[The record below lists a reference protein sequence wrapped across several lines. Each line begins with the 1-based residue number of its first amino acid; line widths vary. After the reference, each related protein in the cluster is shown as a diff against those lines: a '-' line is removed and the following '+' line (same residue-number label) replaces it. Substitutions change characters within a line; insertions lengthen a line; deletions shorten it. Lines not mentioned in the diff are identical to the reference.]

1 MIFDYFKEL
10 ILNNFGHN
18 PTTQQQEVVE
28 ALTDFILS
36 VDKGSSGQIN
46 DKVFILRGYAGTGKT
61 SLISALV
68 RTMEQLER
76 RCVLMAPTGRAA
88 KVLSLYSGHEAFTI
102 HKRIY
107 RQRSIDDDTIFSMGY
122 NTMKNALFIV
132 DEASMISND
141 ATNAMYGTGRL
152 LDDLIQFVYSGE
164 GCRLI
169 LLGDTAQLPPVGETK
184 SPALQPEVLM
194 GYGLDVTCKTLS
206 QVVRQC
212 NLSGILKNATQLRGT
227 ISQSGQGA
235 GFKVQW
241 GKDVQNVPGNELI
254 ETLSNC
260 YHNYGKDDTIVV
272 CRSNKRAHVYNMGI
286 RNQILDREE
295 ELASG
300 DIIMIVKNN
309 YYWTKNTKPPLTPPN
324 GGELQPAVE
333 KENEKRIRA
342 QYQTA
347 DPTLYMLLKEYSQH
361 HMKFPTEGETAM
373 WHLLQG
379 KQLGAKFRRQHI
391 IADFIVDFVCIQHKL
406 VIEVDGGYHL
416 TPEQQKADSIRTKI
430 LNKLGYREIRFSNE
444 AIIVNP
450 DGVKNAIMSAIADCS
465 NDILPHSGELE
476 GASLSFIANGDIA
489 QVLRVRNER
498 ELYGFRFADCELRF
512 PDYDNMEL
520 TATVL
525 LDTLHTEAPALPH
538 EMSEQLW
545 NRVLE
550 DYADIPYKKDRMKK
564 MKEDPYVNALQ
575 IKYAY
580 AVTCHK
586 AQGGQWSQVFIDQGY
601 ITPEMMGLDYYRWLY
616 TAFTRATD
624 NIYLVNWPEGNSV

>member
-1 MIFDYFKEL
+1 MIFDYFREL

-28 ALTDFILS
+28 ALAEFILRETDS
-36 VDKGSSGQIN
+36 EASADKQKLSARN
-46 DKVFILRGYAGTGKT
+46 ADVFILQGYAGTGKT
-61 SLISALV
+61 SLVSALV
-68 RTMEQLER
+68 KTMEQLER
-76 RCVLMAPTGRAA
+76 HCVLMAPTGRAA
-88 KVLSLYSGHEAFTI
+88 KVFSLYSGHEAFTI

-107 RQRSIDDDTIFSMGY
+107 RQKSIEDDTIFSMGY
-122 NTMKNALFIV
+122 NMLKNALFIV

-141 ATNAMYGTGRL
+141 ASNSIYGTGRL
-152 LDDLIQFVYSGE
+152 LDDLIQFVYSSE

-169 LLGDTAQLPPVGETK
+169 LLGDTAQLPPVGDTK

-194 GYGLDVTCKTLS
+194 GYGLSVACMTLS
-206 QVVRQC
+206 QVVRQRD
-212 NLSGILKNATQLRGT
+212 LSGILQNATLLRGL
-227 ISQSGQGA
+227 ISQPIQSA
-235 GFKVQW
+235 MFNPQW
-241 GKDVQNVPGNELI
+241 KADVRNVPGNELVEEI
-254 ETLSNC
+254 SNC
-260 YHNYGKDDTIVV
+260 YHHYGIDDTIVV

-300 DIIMIVKNN
+300 DLIMIVKNN
-309 YYWTKNTKPPLTPPN
+309 YYWKADAPLA
-324 GGELQPAVE
+324 EE
-333 KENEKRIRA
+333 
-342 QYQTA
+342 
-347 DPTLYMLLKEYSQH
+347 
-361 HMKFPTEGETAM
+361 
-373 WHLLQG
+373 
-379 KQLGAKFRRQHI
+379 
-391 IADFIVDFVCIQHKL
+391 
-406 VIEVDGGYHL
+406 
-416 TPEQQKADSIRTKI
+416 TPEGQKGT
-430 LNKLGYREIRFSNE
+430 
-444 AIIVNP
+444 
-450 DGVKNAIMSAIADCS
+450 
-465 NDILPHSGELE
+465 
-476 GASLSFIANGDIA
+476 SLSFIANGDIA
-489 QVLRVRNER
+489 QVMRVRNER

-550 DYADIPYKKDRMKK
+550 DYADIPYKKERMKK
-564 MKEDPYVNALQ
+564 MKEDPYYNALQ

-601 ITPEMMGLDYYRWLY
+601 ITPEMIGLDYYRWLY

-624 NIYLVNWPEGNSV
+624 NVYLVNWPKKDSQD

>member
-1 MIFDYFKEL
+1 MIFDYFREL

-18 PTTQQQEVVE
+18 PTTQQQEVVQ
-28 ALTDFILS
+28 ALTEFILP
-36 VDKGSSGQIN
+36 VDKSTSGQIN
-46 DKVFILRGYAGTGKT
+46 DQVFILRGYAGTGKT
-61 SLISALV
+61 SLVSALV

-107 RQRSIDDDTIFSMGY
+107 RQKSIEDDTVFSMGY
-122 NTMKNALFIV
+122 NTLKNALFIV

-141 ATNAMYGTGRL
+141 ASNTVYGTGRL

-169 LLGDTAQLPPVGETK
+169 LLGDTAQLPPVGNTK
-184 SPALQPEVLM
+184 SPALQPEVLT
-194 GYGLDVTCKTLS
+194 GYGLDVTCMTLS
-206 QVVRQC
+206 QVVRQR
-212 NLSGILKNATQLRGT
+212 NLSGILQNATSLRQMADPLCPSD
-227 ISQSGQGA
+227 ISSSMGIPPIH
-235 GFKVQW
+235 FSS
-241 GKDVQNVPGNELI
+241 DVQNVPGDELI

-260 YHNYGKDDTIVV
+260 YHNYGTDDTIVV
-272 CRSNKRAHVYNMGI
+272 CRSNKRAHIYNMGI

-300 DIIMIVKNN
+300 DMIMVVKNN
-309 YYWTKNTKPPLTPPN
+309 YFW
-324 GGELQPAVE
+324 
-333 KENEKRIRA
+333 
-342 QYQTA
+342 
-347 DPTLYMLLKEYSQH
+347 M
-361 HMKFPTEGETAM
+361 
-373 WHLLQG
+373 
-379 KQLGAKFRRQHI
+379 
-391 IADFIVDFVCIQHKL
+391 
-406 VIEVDGGYHL
+406 
-416 TPEQQKADSIRTKI
+416 KADS
-430 LNKLGYREIRFSNE
+430 SNE
-444 AIIVNP
+444 
-450 DGVKNAIMSAIADCS
+450 
-465 NDILPHSGELE
+465 ILTHSGELE
-476 GASLSFIANGDIA
+476 GARSSFLANGDIA

-538 EMSEQLW
+538 EMNEQLW

-564 MKEDPYVNALQ
+564 MKEDPYYNALQ

-601 ITPEMMGLDYYRWLY
+601 VTEEMIGLDYYRWLY

-624 NIYLVNWPEGNSV
+624 NLYLVNWQQDE

>member
-1 MIFDYFKEL
+1 MIFDYFREL
-10 ILNNFGHN
+10 ILNNFCHN

-28 ALTDFILS
+28 ALTEFILS
-36 VDKGSSGQIN
+36 VDRGTSGQIN
-46 DKVFILRGYAGTGKT
+46 DQVFILRGYAGTGKT
-61 SLISALV
+61 SLVSSLV

-88 KVLSLYSGHEAFTI
+88 KVLSLYSNHEAFTI

-107 RQRSIDDDTIFSMGY
+107 RQRSIEDDTVFSMGY
-122 NTMKNALFIV
+122 NTMKNTLFIV

-141 ATNAMYGTGRL
+141 ATNTVYGTGRL

-169 LLGDTAQLPPVGETK
+169 LLGDTAQLPPVGNTK
-184 SPALQPEVLM
+184 SPALQPEVLK
-194 GYGLDVTCKTLS
+194 GYGLDVTCMTLS
-206 QVVRQC
+206 QVVRQR
-212 NLSGILKNATQLRGT
+212 NLSGILKNATQLRGI
-227 ISQSGQGA
+227 ISQSGQSA

-260 YHNYGKDDTIVV
+260 YHNYGTDDTIVV
-272 CRSNKRAHVYNMGI
+272 CRSNKRAHIYNMGI

-309 YYWTKNTKPPLTPPN
+309 YFWTKNTKP
-324 GGELQPAVE
+324 
-333 KENEKRIRA
+333 
-342 QYQTA
+342 
-347 DPTLYMLLKEYSQH
+347 
-361 HMKFPTEGETAM
+361 
-373 WHLLQG
+373 
-379 KQLGAKFRRQHI
+379 
-391 IADFIVDFVCIQHKL
+391 
-406 VIEVDGGYHL
+406 
-416 TPEQQKADSIRTKI
+416 
-430 LNKLGYREIRFSNE
+430 
-444 AIIVNP
+444 
-450 DGVKNAIMSAIADCS
+450 
-465 NDILPHSGELE
+465 DILPHSGELE

-538 EMSEQLW
+538 EMNEELW

-564 MKEDPYVNALQ
+564 MKEDPYYNALQ

-601 ITPEMMGLDYYRWLY
+601 ITDEMMGLDYYRWLY

-624 NIYLVNWPEGNSV
+624 NVYLVNWPKE